1 MGDRE
6 KNKTSW
12 KERLLD
18 SWHQPWYLRKASSYG
33 TIHKDA
39 ETSSKVSQRRKRRA
53 LSATR
58 LYDVQPKCAFLSRVP
73 GEVRNIIYLL
83 VLGNRRLGI
92 HDRGPGPLKG
102 RIRHSEIPPQQT
114 GFTDTVSF
122 LTTNK
127 LAILQTCRQI
137 YLEAVDILY
146 TTNHFQMLRMQD
158 MKVFTQFMQ
167 SISPTR
173 LASITNLTLVANV
186 EYFEPLHPL
195 ASNMFKHWRKMW
207 ATISLYVSALR
218 HLTLYLRNLWAVE
231 NLKLTA
237 DTYWVK
243 PFLQLRNLENFDLV
257 VNREDIVAPEGFQD
271 RLEPN
276 DTEQLTA
283 KVERLRQYSKKLLC
297 CSR

>member
-1 MGDRE
+1 MEGAL
-6 KNKTSW
+6 TGFMAST
-12 KERLLD
+12 
-18 SWHQPWYLRKASSYG
+18 WYLRKASSYG
-33 TIHKDA
+33 TTHKDA
-39 ETSSKVSQRRKRRA
+39 ETPFKVSQRRKRRA

-58 LYDVQPKCAFLSRVP
+58 LFNVQSKCTFLTRVP

-92 HDRGPGPLKG
+92 CDRGPGPWRS
-102 RIRHSEIPPQQT
+102 RIRHLEIPPRQK
-114 GFTDTVSF
+114 GFTDNVSF
-122 LTTNK
+122 LPTNK
-127 LAILQTCRQI
+127 LAMLQTCRQI

-146 TTNHFQMLRMQD
+146 TTNHFQMLQMQD

-173 LASITNLTLVANV
+173 LASITNLTLVANI

-207 ATISLYVSALR
+207 ATISLYMSALR
-218 HLTLYLRNLWAVE
+218 YLTLYLRNLWAVE

-237 DTYWVK
+237 NTYWVK

-257 VNREDIVAPEGFQD
+257 VNREDIVAPEAFK
-271 RLEPN
+271 
-276 DTEQLTA
+276 TA
-283 KVERLRQYSKKLLC
+283 
-297 CSR
+297 